1 MSFSTD
7 LLRRVRP
14 YAHFPCDLRDHA
26 TLIDGLAFMLQLMLA
41 SEQLVDLA
49 AMRAG
54 QMGCTQLRDY
64 LLAHAEEERGHAAW
78 LVRDLDSSGAA
89 WRDKPL
95 SPHAIE
101 AAGSQYYLIMHAHPA
116 ALLGYMAVLECQP
129 MPLEHVSELEQL
141 HGVELLRTLR
151 FHAVHDIDHGRD
163 VQRALDDLPADLHE
177 LVTNNALN
185 TARHI
190 AAAARDFG
198 RG

>member
-7 LLRRVRP
+7 LLRRVREYP
-14 YAHFPCDLRDHA
+14 WPACDLRDRA
-26 TLIDGLAFMLQLMLA
+26 TLIDSLTFMLQLMLA

-54 QMGCTQLRDY
+54 RLGCIPLRDY
-64 LLAHAEEERGHAAW
+64 LLAHAEEERGHAVW
-78 LVRDLDSSGAA
+78 MMRDLDSSGAP
-89 WRDKPL
+89 WRDRPL
-95 SPHAIE
+95 ALQAIE

-129 MPLEHVSELEQL
+129 MPLERVAELERL

-151 FHAVHDIDHGRD
+151 FHAVHDVDHAQG
-163 VQRALDDLPADLHE
+163 VCRALDALPVDLHA

-185 TARHI
+185 VARHI
-190 AAAARDFG
+190 ADASRRFG
-198 RG
+198 KD